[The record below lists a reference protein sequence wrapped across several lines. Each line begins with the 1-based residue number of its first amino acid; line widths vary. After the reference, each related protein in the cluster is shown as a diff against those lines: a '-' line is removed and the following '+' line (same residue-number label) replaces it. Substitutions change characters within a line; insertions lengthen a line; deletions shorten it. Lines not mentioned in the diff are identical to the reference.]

1 MNNFSKLRAFLWP
14 IHGHEMP
21 KFLPMGMMMFCVLFN
36 YTTLRTAK
44 DSLVI
49 TGCGAEVIPFLKG
62 WIILPLSILFVAGY
76 SKLLNRYSQQS
87 LFYGIISSFLIFF
100 SLFAIFIYPNRE
112 FLHPDPASIEAM
124 KLAHPHFQHLISLYG
139 SWSYASFYLFAE
151 SWGAIA
157 LGLLFWQ
164 FANEITSTTEAKR
177 FYGMFAFLGHF
188 ALIFAGFLAT
198 FFCGLSVAEQENGIT
213 NLASWSQYLKLT
225 VIVVNICG
233 FAMMGLYWWMQ
244 KNIVT
249 NPSFMPEK
257 HESKAAAPKVKMGVM
272 ESFKHVFKSKYIG
285 LIALLVFGYA
295 FSMNLMGLMWKNQVE
310 LQYPEAIDY
319 ANFMGNFYMAT
330 GIITVTILFFFKG
343 VVAKF
348 GWFRGAIITPM
359 AILITSVLFFTFI
372 FYKDALTPFMALY
385 GATPLLVAVWISTFQ
400 QFMSKSCKYSLFDPS
415 KEMSYIPLDPVLRSK
430 GKAAVDVTGHLFSKA
445 SGGYFMSV
453 ILIATAA
460 SDLMSVVPLIFVAV
474 MATLVLWVWAVTQ
487 LNREYTSMTMEAEAK
502 SIENEERHVNTDEPV
517 TSKVSNPKLSMVS

>member
-1 MNNFSKLRAFLWP
+1 MNNFSKLRGFLWP
-14 IHGHEMP
+14 IHGSEMA

-62 WIILPLSILFVAGY
+62 WIILPLSICFVAGY
-76 SKLLNRYSQQS
+76 SKLLNRYSHQS
-87 LFYGIISSFLIFF
+87 LFYGIIATFLIFF
-100 SLFAIFIYPNRE
+100 SLFALYIHPNRE
-112 FLHPDPASIEAM
+112 LLHPDPAHIDAL
-124 KLAHPHFQHLISLYG
+124 KLAHPHFQHLIALYG

-164 FANEITSTTEAKR
+164 FANEITSTVEAKR

-188 ALIFAGFLAT
+188 ALILAGYMAT
-198 FFCGLSVAEQENGIT
+198 YFCGLSANEDAGIES
-213 NLASWSQYLKLT
+213 LDAWSQYLKLT

-233 FAMMGLYWWMQ
+233 FAMMGLYWWLQ
-244 KNIVT
+244 KYVVSN
-249 NPSFMPEK
+249 SQYMPAK
-257 HESKAAAPKVKMGVM
+257 NESKAATPKVKMGVI
-272 ESFKHVFKSKYIG
+272 ESFKHVAKSKYIG
-285 LIALLVFGYA
+285 LIAILVFGYA
-295 FSMNLMGLMWKNQVE
+295 FTMNLMGLMWKNQVK

-319 ANFMGNFYMAT
+319 ANFMGNFYMLT
-330 GIITVTILFFFKG
+330 GFITVTILFFFKG

-372 FYKDALTPFMALY
+372 LYQDSLSPFVALY
-385 GATPLLVAVWISTFQ
+385 GVTPLLLSVWISTFQ
-400 QFMSKSCKYSLFDPS
+400 QFMSKSCKYSLFDPT
-415 KEMSYIPLDPVLRSK
+415 KEMSYIPLDPELRSK

-445 SGGYFMSV
+445 SGGYFTGT
-453 ILIATAA
+453 ILMVTAA
-460 SDLMSVVPLIFVAV
+460 GDLMSILPLLACAVVI
-474 MATLVLWVWAVTQ
+474 TLGVWVWAVMQ
-487 LNREYTSMTMEAEAK
+487 LNVEYTALTEEVEQRAAAEDSPA
-502 SIENEERHVNTDEPV
+502 NLDEPV
-517 TSKVSNPKLSMVS
+517 AVERSGKQKLSLVS

>member
-1 MNNFSKLRAFLWP
+1 MKNFSKVRGFLWP
-14 IHGHEMP
+14 IHGHEMA

-44 DSLVI
+44 DSLMI

-87 LFYGIISSFLIFF
+87 LFYGIISAFLIFF
-100 SLFAIFIYPNRE
+100 SLFALYIHPNRE
-112 FLHPDPASIEAM
+112 LLHPDPAHIEAL

-151 SWGAIA
+151 CWGAIA

-188 ALIFAGFLAT
+188 ALILAGFMAT
-198 FFCGLSVAEQENGIT
+198 YFCGISASEEETGIKSLSA
-213 NLASWSQYLKLT
+213 WSEYLKLT

-233 FAMMGLYWWMQ
+233 FAMMGLYWWLQ
-244 KNIVT
+244 KNVVS
-249 NPSFMPEK
+249 NPDYMPAK
-257 HESKAAAPKVKMGVM
+257 HESKAAAPKVKMGVV
-272 ESFKHVFKSKYIG
+272 ESFKHVLRSKYIG

-295 FSMNLMGLMWKNQVE
+295 FSMNLLGLMWKNQVR

-330 GIITVTILFFFKG
+330 GVITVTILFFFKG
-343 VVAKF
+343 VVSKF

-372 FYKDALTPFMALY
+372 FYQDTLSPIMALY
-385 GATPLLVAVWISTFQ
+385 GATPLLLAVYISTFQ
-400 QFMSKSCKYSLFDPS
+400 QFMSKSCKYSLFDPT

-445 SGGYFMSV
+445 SGGYFTGI
-453 ILIATAA
+453 ILMVTAA
-460 SDLMSVVPLIFVAV
+460 SDLMLIVPMLAIAV
-474 MATLVLWVWAVTQ
+474 LLTLVLWVWAVTK
-487 LNREYTSMTMEAEAK
+487 LNKEYTAMTSEAEETAVGAAA
-502 SIENEERHVNTDEPV
+502 VNTDYPV
-517 TSKVSNPKLSMVS
+517 TLGDAHKGKLSIVS